1 VTKRP
6 VSVKKKDW
14 QLGRY
19 MQNIRKSKGLTQ
31 EELAEAVGKS
41 TSWIGRIETGR
52 VTPNMKLLQKISRA
66 LGVRVKDLI
75 PF

>member
-1 VTKRP
+1 
-6 VSVKKKDW
+6 
-14 QLGRY
+14 

>member
-14 QLGRY
+14 KLGRY

-52 VTPNMKLLQKISRA
+52 ETPNLKLLHKIA
-66 LGVRVKDLI
+66 KVLAVRVKDLI

>member
-6 VSVKKKDW
+6 VSVKKKEW

-19 MQNIRKSKGLTQ
+19 MQNIRKSKGFTQ

-52 VTPNMKLLQKISRA
+52 VTANMKLLQKISRA